1 LCAHVRFFASFAVL
15 GQVAVYLA
23 SPQSLRTAPV
33 NEHDNRDVDE
43 MSGEEPSESEE
54 LVKVETLTPQSRGVN
69 TIVKVVSKG
78 EVRSVTGRDYSVR
91 RVADALVGDE
101 TGCIYMTLWDD
112 KIDAI
117 NEEAT
122 LSITNGYIN
131 LFRGNMR
138 LNIGK
143 YGSYELVEDSPIEEV
158 NTENNV
164 SDKKYEQPR
173 RFNRG
178 GGYNRG
184 GGRGGYGGRGGGR
197 GGGDRR
203 GGGGGYSS
211 GGRSEGGYQRRRY

>member
-1 LCAHVRFFASFAVL
+1 
-15 GQVAVYLA
+15 
-23 SPQSLRTAPV
+23 
-33 NEHDNRDVDE
+33 

-54 LVKVETLTPQSRGVN
+54 LVKVETLTPNSRGVN

-101 TGCIYMTLWDD
+101 TACIYMTLWDD

-143 YGSYELVEDSPIEEV
+143 YGSYEVVEDSPITEV
-158 NTENNV
+158 NTENNL
-164 SDKKYEQPR
+164 SDKRYEQER
-173 RFNRG
+173 RFNRYG
-178 GGYNRG
+178 GRG
-184 GGRGGYGGRGGGR
+184 GGRGGYGGRSGGYGGR
-197 GGGDRR
+197 GGGGYGDRGDRR
-203 GGGGGYSS
+203 S
-211 GGRSEGGYQRRRY
+211 GGYQRRRY

>member
-1 LCAHVRFFASFAVL
+1 
-15 GQVAVYLA
+15 
-23 SPQSLRTAPV
+23 
-33 NEHDNRDVDE
+33 

-54 LVKVETLTPQSRGVN
+54 LVKVETLTPNSRGVN

-101 TGCIYMTLWDD
+101 TGCIYMTLWDE

-117 NEEAT
+117 NEEAIM
-122 LSITNGYIN
+122 SITNGYIN

-143 YGSYELVEDSPIEEV
+143 YGSYELVEDSPITEV
-158 NTENNV
+158 NTENNL
-164 SDKKYEQPR
+164 SDKRYEQER

-178 GGYNRG
+178 G
-184 GGRGGYGGRGGGR
+184 YG
-197 GGGDRR
+197 DR
-203 GGGGGYSS
+203 GGGGGY
-211 GGRSEGGYQRRRY
+211 GGRSGGYGGSGGGRSGGYQRRRY